1 MPIMGLYDDST
12 KDRFKRER
20 DERMEKL
27 RAEMAERAAE
37 LEALRDKVASNPE
50 FVAEE
55 LVRSLNW
62 ARVKAREIGVAF
74 QRRREANCDH
84 NPATYNPENEEYL
97 ERWLLRY
104 KAIEVQALS
113 GLAAIRPE
121 VLARL
126 AKK

>member
-1 MPIMGLYDDST
+1 MGLFNDDPT
-12 KDRFKRER
+12 KDYFKRER
-20 DERMEKL
+20 DERIERL
-27 RAEMAERAAE
+27 RAEMADRAAE
-37 LEALRDKVASNPE
+37 LEALRNKVALNPE

-62 ARVKAREIGVAF
+62 ARVKAGEFGEAL
-74 QRRREANCDH
+74 QRRRLANCDH
-84 NPATYNPENEEYL
+84 NPATYSPEKEEYS

-113 GLAAIRPE
+113 GLAAIQPE